1 MKKIKSL
8 LLAGIITASCFAGTI
23 STSAAT
29 TDDTAYIYVTDVNSE
44 HISDYPVAETPSAPA
59 LTAKVGD
66 IIEVTVNA
74 KATTEI
80 KDFTAFWLMTYF
92 GQEKPGDH
100 ERIEDNPL
108 AYTDKY
114 YDGGVVA
121 QLAPF
126 DNTMIITAPDPTE
139 LSPYYSHFGYTLTC
153 PFTAPYNFCDLSDT
167 VALYKFTLEVK
178 KGGKMFINTTNHEA
192 VYWDENYE
200 PVDYEPVD
208 DADLIDVKTSVA
220 VVGNVNK
227 TAIKG
232 DVDGNGVLTVSDATL
247 IQKYRAGITDFT
259 PEQKKLGDVNGDG
272 AVNVLDATA
281 VQRSILNP

>member
-8 LLAGIITASCFAGTI
+8 LLAGIIAASCFAGTI

-44 HISDYPVAETPSAPA
+44 NITDYPVPETPSAPA

-200 PVDYEPVD
+200 GVD
-208 DADLIDVKTSVA
+208 DADLIDGKTSVA

-227 TAIKG
+227 TTIKG

-247 IQKYRAGITDFT
+247 IQKYSASITEFT
-259 PEQKKLGDVNGDG
+259 SEQIKLADVNGDG
-272 AVNVLDATA
+272 AVNVLDSTE
-281 VQRSILNP
+281 VQKLILNP

>member
-8 LLAGIITASCFAGTI
+8 LLTGIIAASCFAGTI

-44 HISDYPVAETPSAPA
+44 NITDYPVPETPSAPA

-200 PVDYEPVD
+200 GVD

-227 TAIKG
+227 TTIKG

-247 IQKYRAGITDFT
+247 IQKYSASITEFT
-259 PEQKKLGDVNGDG
+259 SEQIKLADVNGDG
-272 AVNVLDATA
+272 AVNVLDSTE
-281 VQRSILNP
+281 VQKLILNP

>member
-8 LLAGIITASCFAGTI
+8 LLAGIIAASCFAGTI

-44 HISDYPVAETPSAPA
+44 KITDYPVPETPSAPA

-74 KATTEI
+74 KATTEK

-92 GQEKPGDH
+92 GQENAGDH
-100 ERIEDNPL
+100 EIIEDNPL
-108 AYTDKY
+108 VYTDKY
-114 YDGGVVA
+114 YGGGVVA

-126 DNTMIITAPDPTE
+126 DKAMIITAPDPTE
-139 LSPYYSHFGYTLTC
+139 LSTYYSHFGYTLTC
-153 PFTAPYNFCDLSDT
+153 PFAAPYNFCDLSDT
-167 VALYKFTLEVK
+167 VALYKFTLEIK

-192 VYWDENYE
+192 GYWDENFE
-200 PVDYEPVD
+200 AVD

-247 IQKYRAGITDFT
+247 IQKYSASITEFT
-259 PEQKKLGDVNGDG
+259 SEQIKLADVNGDG
-272 AVNVLDATA
+272 AVNVLDSTE
-281 VQRSILNP
+281 VQKLILNP